1 MNREKQRLNQTRPPP
16 SKKPLISEGRDVLT
30 KASTG
35 QKAAG
40 LPMYHRRNNGGQLNM
55 GMKDSIQASSTGD
68 WDNRGVTYQAEALKS
83 VKGTWK
89 GKGKV
94 EDLVSQWPR
103 LTGHH
108 C

>member
-1 MNREKQRLNQTRPPP
+1 
-16 SKKPLISEGRDVLT
+16 
-30 KASTG
+30 
-35 QKAAG
+35 
-40 LPMYHRRNNGGQLNM
+40 M
-55 GMKDSIQASSTGD
+55 GMKDSIQASSMGD

-89 GKGKV
+89 GNEKI

-108 C
+108 H

>member
-1 MNREKQRLNQTRPPP
+1 MCSQ
-16 SKKPLISEGRDVLT
+16 KP
-30 KASTG
+30 A
-35 QKAAG
+35 QA
-40 LPMYHRRNNGGQLNM
+40 RRQQECPCTHHWNNGGQLNM
-55 GMKDSIQASSTGD
+55 GMKDSIQASSMGD

-89 GKGKV
+89 GNEKI

-108 C
+108 H